1 MPKDTP
7 QYSARMVASLVLALA
22 VQAGPV
28 PLPDLLQRAR
38 QLLEASDRSG
48 ARRELA
54 EALRLYPDSPVVY
67 NFLGALEAGD
77 GHYAEAER
85 SFREAVRRAPTY
97 TEAYLNLGR
106 LYQQNAVKDPRA
118 ITKAIGAYEAILRNE
133 PGHAEARFQSA
144 TLLQRLGEF
153 SRSLAELEQL
163 PAADQDRPTVLSV
176 RLADHA
182 GRGDRAEADAVADR
196 LLDRPDLTEV
206 DVRAVLP
213 ALGAHGRD
221 DLALRLLEKLRDR
234 GWATADDLQ
243 SAGLIQEKLG
253 RFALA
258 REALEQAA
266 ALRPQSVPFLLDLAR
281 VAYKAGDNT
290 GALGYL
296 AHARALEPENAR
308 VHFLFGMICVELDL
322 GTEAYDSLKEAVR
335 LDPENAA
342 VNYAFGAVAL
352 HRKDPSEAIPY
363 FRKYAALEPGE
374 PRGPFAVGVAAYEA
388 RDYATAREKLVP
400 AADNPDFAATANY
413 LLARMDR
420 AENTFDEALV
430 YAQRAVDA
438 NPGYADAWAEL
449 GLIQLQRGQTAEAEK
464 ALDRCLA
471 LEPDHYLGNMQ
482 LALLYARTR
491 DPRGEAQ
498 RQRFEQIKKR
508 GVEKARDFLRPIE
521 VRPY

>member
-1 MPKDTP
+1 
-7 QYSARMVASLVLALA
+7 MVASLVLALA
-22 VQAGPV
+22 VQAGAV
-28 PLPDLLQRAR
+28 PLADLLERAR
-38 QLLEASDRSG
+38 QHLEASDRSA
-48 ARRELA
+48 ARRELT
-54 EALRLYPDSPVVY
+54 EARRLYSDNPVVY
-67 NFLGALEAGD
+67 NFLGVLEAGD
-77 GHYAEAER
+77 GHYSEAER
-85 SFREAVRRAPTY
+85 SFQEAVRRAPTY

-106 LYQQNAVKDPRA
+106 LYQQNAGRDPQAIPKAIAAYRA
-118 ITKAIGAYEAILRNE
+118 ILDNE
-133 PGHAEARFQSA
+133 PGNAEARFQSA
-144 TLLQRLGEF
+144 ALLQRIGEF
-153 SRSLAELEQL
+153 SRSLAELERL
-163 PAADQDRPTVLSV
+163 PAADQDRPTALSV

-182 GRGDRAEADAVADR
+182 GRGDHDQADATADR
-196 LLDRPDLTEV
+196 LLDRPDLTEL

-213 ALGAHGRD
+213 VLEAHDRG

-234 GWATADDLQ
+234 GWASADDLQ
-243 SAGLIQEKLG
+243 SAGLIQEKQG
-253 RFALA
+253 RLALA

-266 ALRPQSVPFLLDLAR
+266 ALRPQSVAFLLDLAR
-281 VAYKAGDNT
+281 VAYEAGDLK

-322 GTEAYDSLKEAVR
+322 GAEAYDSLKEAVR
-335 LDPENAA
+335 LDPEDAA
-342 VNYAFGAVAL
+342 TNYAFGAVAL

-363 FRKYAALEPGE
+363 FRKYAALEPDE

-400 AADNPDFAATANY
+400 AAENPDLAAAANY

-420 AENTFDEALV
+420 VENTLDEALV
-430 YAQRAVDA
+430 YARRAVAAKPD
-438 NPGYADAWAEL
+438 YADAWAEL

-471 LEPDHYLGNMQ
+471 LEPDHYIGNMQ

-498 RQRFEQIKKR
+498 RRRFEEIKKR
-508 GVEKARDFLRPIE
+508 EVEKRIDFLRPID